1 MNEDVEFLDKFAKKR
16 EDFFKQMKPDE
27 EFLAQ
32 KEHRHREKQR
42 EFFRETMSGKTTPPN
57 TKTSTG
63 NIGISMAKV
72 DDHTVSAVV
81 NSLKQKGIEVSPEN
95 ISQMIAQHS
104 NQNYTLEQIAAIV
117 EVDCERQHAREQAKK
132 QERYNGLSM

>member
-42 EFFRETMSGKTTPPN
+42 EFLRETMSEKTTPPN

-95 ISQMIAQHS
+95 ISQMIAQH
-104 NQNYTLEQIAAIV
+104 
-117 EVDCERQHAREQAKK
+117 
-132 QERYNGLSM
+132 